1 MSRKVHYLQI
11 KEQDREAYNLLLNC
25 RHVTQEQLRTYSS
38 TNRINSYL
46 KEKLI
51 EKIDI
56 ADLRVYRLTQKG
68 YKEFEKTLGRENCRY
83 HSNSIL
89 HDIKLAERYIQV
101 HERYEDA
108 RWKNEEDLKREKN
121 QLLEQLREER
131 DFERIERIEKVSVPD
146 CSYSSSL
153 EGQDICYEVVTDNY
167 SNIDIQ
173 AKIDYCREFNTSIS
187 FDRIR

>member
-1 MSRKVHYLQI
+1 MSRKEHYLQI
-11 KEQDREAYNLLLNC
+11 KEQDRETYNLLLNC

-51 EKIDI
+51 EKVDI
-56 ADLRVYRLTQKG
+56 ADLRIYRLTNKG
-68 YKEFEKTLGRENCRY
+68 YREFEKVLGRENCRY

-89 HDIKLAERYIQV
+89 HDIKLAEKYIQV
-101 HERYEDA
+101 HERNEA
-108 RWKNEEDLKREKN
+108 VRWRNEEDLKREKN

-131 DFERIERIEKVSVPD
+131 DFERIERLEKVSVPD
-146 CSYSSSL
+146 CSYSS
-153 EGQDICYEVVTDNY
+153 GDFDICYEVITDNY

-173 AKIDYCREFNTSIS
+173 AKIDYCREFHTSIT
-187 FDRIR
+187 FDKIR